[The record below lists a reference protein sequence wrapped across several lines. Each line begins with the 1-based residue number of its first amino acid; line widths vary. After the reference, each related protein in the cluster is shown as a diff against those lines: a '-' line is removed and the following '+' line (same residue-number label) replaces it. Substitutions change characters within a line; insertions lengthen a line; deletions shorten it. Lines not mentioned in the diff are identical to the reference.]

1 MLLVTPAKGFVNA
14 PDELTC
20 HVEARAFCGS
30 KLTLLPWWSTT
41 MLGPVA
47 ATLGL
52 RVPSQSKRQAISAKS
67 PTLAITFDLRLI

>member
-1 MLLVTPAKGFVNA
+1 MPLVARSEAFVNA

-20 HVEARAFCGS
+20 QVEAWAFCGS
-30 KLTLLPWWSTT
+30 KLRLLPWWTTT

-47 ATLGL
+47 AILGL
-52 RVPSQSKRQAISAKS
+52 RVPSQSKRQATNPKS